1 MKDYASYSYWLETC
15 GDELTPRPPLDG
27 SVDVDVAILGAGY
40 SGLWTAYYL
49 LKRDPSLSV
58 AVVEKEIAGF
68 GASGRNGAWCT
79 PGFPRSLSSLEE
91 QFGRVAARNVH
102 HAMHDAVDEVGRV
115 AADEGID
122 IQWTKGGSLRIAR
135 YPHQLPALTSA
146 MKNYERMGLGEDMQ
160 LLDAKQANERIT
172 INGMLGAIF
181 NPGTATIHPGMLV
194 RGLAR
199 AVEKRGGTIY
209 EQTEVTDF
217 TTGTHPALHTPRGD
231 VRAKT
236 IVLCGEAYLSQLK
249 KIGRNLIPVYS
260 LITLTEPLSDA
271 QWSEIGWEAR
281 ETVGSNRYTV
291 DYLSKTVD
299 GRILFGGRGAPYHI
313 GSSIRDEYD
322 RHGPTHEML
331 QNNVRDWFPMLK
343 DVKFTHTWGGP
354 LGWPRDFMPAMS
366 FDPAEGLATAR
377 AYTGTGVAT
386 ANLSGRVLA
395 DLITGQDSPLTHLPT
410 VGHHSRNW
418 EPEPF
423 RWIGVRYVQR
433 GYMQLDQKAEETG
446 IAPNGKSLVERLT
459 KH

>member
-1 MKDYASYSYWLETC
+1 MKDYASYSFWLETC
-15 GDELTPRPPLDG
+15 GDDLTPRPPLDG
-27 SVDVDVAILGAGY
+27 SVDADVAILGAGY

-49 LKRDPSLSV
+49 LRRDPSLRV
-58 AVVEKEIAGF
+58 VVVEKEIAGF

-91 QFGRVAARNVH
+91 QFGRVAARSVQL
-102 HAMHDAVDEVGRV
+102 AMYDAVDEVGRV
-115 AADEGID
+115 AEEEGID

-135 YPHQLPALTSA
+135 HPYQLPGLTSA
-146 MKNYERMGLGEDMQ
+146 MKNYERMGLADRVQ
-160 LLDAKQANERIT
+160 FLDAKQANERVT
-172 INGMLGAIF
+172 IAGMLGAIY
-181 NPGTATIHPGMLV
+181 NPGTATIHPGRLV

-199 AVEKRGGTIY
+199 AVEKRGGVIY

-217 TTGTHPALHTPRGD
+217 TTGRHPALHTPRGD

-271 QWSEIGWEAR
+271 QWAEIGWEAR
-281 ETVGSNRYTV
+281 ETIGSSRYTV
-291 DYLSKTVD
+291 DYLSKTAD
-299 GRILFGGRGAPYHI
+299 GRILFGGRGAPYHFRSKI
-313 GSSIRDEYD
+313 KDEYD
-322 RHGPTHEML
+322 HHEPTHRML
-331 QNNVRDWFPMLK
+331 QNNVREWFPMLK
-343 DVKFTHTWGGP
+343 DVRFTHSWGGP
-354 LGWPRDFMPAMS
+354 LGWPRDFMPTMS
-366 FDPAEGLATAR
+366 YDPMLGLATAR

-395 DLITGQDSPLTHLPT
+395 DLITGQDTEITHLPM

-433 GYMQLDQKAEETG
+433 GFMQLDKKAEATG
-446 IAPNGKSLVERLT
+446 IPPSGKSLVERLT